1 MDRYLNE
8 GLEGVERQHF
18 RDTRSFNRAIQAQ
31 ADELRSGNF
40 SAGQYAVFSPVT
52 EAQLARLKSNRD
64 DSHKS
69 LRFLYL
75 NDAETLIVKIMPGPT
90 HETAT
95 RELALIV
102 RLKIGAMGLLRTVR
116 DMGGTT
122 YPGAA
127 SQKDADSA
135 IRPTAFRPLETDWP
149 TVVFE
154 CGVSESLQRL
164 RTDSNWWLANSAHDV
179 KIVLLIS
186 VNKPQRTIHLEQ
198 WEDLTV
204 PNPHITRNNFN
215 PLQIRPTK
223 VNEINIDGGTITG
236 TPLRL
241 PFAKI
246 FLRPAGPGEGDIVLS
261 AQDLLDYSD
270 DVWSGVP

>member
-1 MDRYLNE
+1 MDYYLNE
-8 GLEGVERQHF
+8 GLEGVERQHY
-18 RDTRSFNRAIQAQ
+18 RGARSFARAIQAQ
-31 ADELRSGNF
+31 ADELRSGNL

-52 EAQLARLKSNRD
+52 QAELAKLKCSRD

-75 NDAETLIVKIMPGPT
+75 NGAETLIVKIMPGPT

-95 RELALIV
+95 RELADKV
-102 RLKIGAMGLLRTVR
+102 KEKIGVMGLRRAVR

-122 YPGAA
+122 YLGAE
-127 SQKDADSA
+127 SQKEADSA
-135 IRPTAFRPLETDWP
+135 IRPTAFRPLETNWP

-154 CGVSESLQRL
+154 CGVSESLPRL
-164 RTDSNWWLANSAHDV
+164 ITDSNWWLANSAHDV

-186 VNKPQRTIHLEQ
+186 VNKPQRKIHLEQ

-204 PNPHITRNNFN
+204 PNPHITRNNPN
-215 PLQIRPTK
+215 PPRTWPTK

-261 AQDLLDYSD
+261 AQDLLDYSE